1 MANVM
6 HFRGLGNER
15 IELELVNENARAA
28 APERAMLAGL
38 AAERAMVGEASDPL
52 ERNRAIV
59 EASRAFFVGDHA
71 RTIVAAARSALP
83 TAFEASLSNGEPGP
97 AVLREPR
104 TGLVRTVHREIVVR
118 FKPGLNERARR
129 RILKDAKVEI
139 RHAIERAPNQFVV
152 ADPARRTFG
161 ADLIPIA
168 NDLADREEVVFATPN
183 FVSEY
188 RRERGPK
195 IGPAQWH
202 LDNIA
207 AVAGQ
212 LAGQDVRVRGAW
224 RKTRGKGVTI
234 AIIDDGVD
242 IDHRHLRRRIWR
254 NPDKTAADRVGRDF
268 YLPNDHPDHYNPRPK
283 IFQHPYDS
291 LANNDIHGTP
301 CAGLAAAAGFGLPG
315 VAPSAQIL
323 AIKVFHAAEL
333 ASDERVADAIR
344 YAATRADVISCSWT
358 GGASPDV
365 EQALIDA
372 GTLGRG
378 GKGSAVFCAT
388 GNGFGK
394 PVGFPARAGSS
405 IAVGASTDAG
415 MLAGYANVGPEVDF
429 VAPSGGGSQELTT
442 TDVSYPGRGFNLG
455 TAADPGLDTSTFSGT
470 SGATPIAAGVGAL
483 VLSLSPSLDREELRA
498 MLRATCDPMGAA
510 VAGGH
515 SNEFGSG
522 RVNAAK
528 AVAAAIAHGP

>member
-1 MANVM
+1 MANV
-6 HFRGLGNER
+6 HIRGLGNER

-28 APERAMLAGL
+28 APERAILAGL
-38 AAERAMVGEASDPL
+38 APERAMLSGGFDAL
-52 ERNRAIV
+52 ERNLAIV
-59 EASRAFFVGDHA
+59 DASRAFFAGDHA
-71 RTIVAAARSALP
+71 LSILDAARSGLTLEAALK
-83 TAFEASLSNGEPGP
+83 NVEPGP
-97 AVLREPR
+97 AILREPK

-118 FKPGLNERARR
+118 FKAGLSERTRR
-129 RILKDAKVEI
+129 RILKDANVEI
-139 RHAIERAPNQFVV
+139 RHTIERAPDQFVV

-202 LDNIA
+202 LDNIGTFP
-207 AVAGQ
+207 GQ
-212 LAGQDVRVRGAW
+212 LTGQDISVRGAW
-224 RKTRGKGVTI
+224 RKTRAEGVI
-234 AIIDDGVD
+234 VAILDDGVD
-242 IDHRHLRRRIWR
+242 IDHRHLRKRIWH
-254 NPDKTAADRVGRDF
+254 NPDANDADQVGRDF
-268 YLPNDHPDHYNPRPK
+268 VLPDDHPDHYNPRPK

-291 LANNDIHGTP
+291 LADNDIHGTP

-315 VAPSAQIL
+315 VAPSARIL
-323 AIKVFHAAEL
+323 AVKVFHAKRFAE
-333 ASDERVADAIR
+333 DERVATAIR
-344 YAATRADVISCSWT
+344 YAATRADIISCSWI

-388 GNGFGK
+388 GNGYGK
-394 PVGFPARAGSS
+394 PVGFPARAPSS

-415 MLAGYANVGPEVDF
+415 MLAAYSNVGPEVDF
-429 VAPSGGGSQELTT
+429 VAPSGGGTKELTT
-442 TDVSYPGRGFNLG
+442 SDVSYPGRGFNLG
-455 TAADPGLDTSTFSGT
+455 TAADPGLETSTFSGT

-483 VLSLSPSLDREELRA
+483 VLSLSPSLDREELRG
-498 MLRATCDPMGAA
+498 MLRDSCDPMGAA
-510 VAGGH
+510 VGGGH
-515 SNEFGSG
+515 SNEFGFG

-528 AVAAAIAHGP
+528 AVEAAIAHGP